1 MAFESLADKLQN
13 VFKNLRGKG
22 RLTEADVKAA
32 LKEVKMALLEADV
45 SFKVVK
51 QFISSVQERAIGQ
64 DVLESLTP
72 GQMVIKIVNEELVK
86 LMGSET
92 TEIALKPQN
101 EITVIMMIGLQGAGK
116 TTTMRIMAGLNQPD
130 RGSIT
135 IAGTDA
141 VKNSKKIKRIIGYM
155 PDFFGVYDNLK
166 VIEYMEFYA
175 SIYGITGSASE
186 KLCQNLLELVD
197 LADKS
202 EFFVDE
208 LSRGMKQRLCLA
220 RCLVH
225 DPKLL
230 ILDEPASGLD
240 PRARLEIQDILKRL
254 KDKKKTLIISSHILH
269 DLTELCT
276 SVGVIDQG
284 KMLVKGKVDEI
295 MLHLNASN
303 PIHIHVTEGKQTAVN
318 LLKADKKVSNI
329 SISDNDITIGFLG
342 TIDDEAELLKQLVT
356 NNVGVASFI
365 RQSGNLEEI
374 FMKVTEK
381 REVLFNE
388 NKDKSGL
395 W

>member
-1 MAFESLADKLQN
+1 M
-13 VFKNLRGKG
+13 V
-22 RLTEADVKAA
+22 
-32 LKEVKMALLEADV
+32 EVKSLCKKYGDFVALDNLDFSIENGEV
-45 SFKVVK
+45 FGFV
-51 QFISSVQERAIGQ
+51 G
-64 DVLESLTP
+64 P
-72 GQMVIKIVNEELVK
+72 N
-86 LMGSET
+86 
-92 TEIALKPQN
+92 
-101 EITVIMMIGLQGAGK
+101 GAGK
-116 TTTMRIMAGLNQPD
+116 TTTMRIMAGLIQPD
-130 RGSIT
+130 SGSIT

-141 VKNSKKIKRIIGYM
+141 LKNDRKLKSLIGYM

-175 SIYGITGSASE
+175 SIYGITGSKAD
-186 KLCQNLLELVD
+186 KLCRKLLELVD
-197 LADKS
+197 LEDKS

-225 DPKLL
+225 NPKLL

-240 PRARLEIQDILKRL
+240 PRARLEIQKILKRL
-254 KDKKKTLIISSHILH
+254 KERKKTIIISSHILQE
-269 DLTELCT
+269 LSELCT
-276 SVGVIDQG
+276 SVGVIDRG
-284 KMLVKGKVDEI
+284 KMLVKGKVDDI

-303 PIHIHVTEGKQTAVN
+303 PVQLHVTAGKQTAVN
-318 LLKADKKVSNI
+318 ILKNEDKVKNI
-329 SISDNDITIGFLG
+329 SISDNDITVGFLG
-342 TIDDEAELLKQLVT
+342 TPEDEADLLKKLIT
-356 NNVGVASFI
+356 NNVKVTSFV